1 MKEGILCVDKPAEH
15 TSFDVIARLRGIL
28 KYKKLGH
35 AGTLDPMVTGVLPVF
50 IGRAAK
56 AADLITDD
64 SKCYHALIRLG
75 VKTTTQDMT
84 GEVVWSYNGSAPT
97 AEQAKSTVFSF
108 LGKSMQIPPMYS
120 AVQKNGVRL
129 YDLARQ
135 GIEVE
140 REERTIE
147 ISAIENFTYN
157 YPFISFDVHCSKG
170 TYIRTLAHDIGE
182 KLGCG
187 GAIETLR
194 RTVAISFTEEEC
206 YTLEEI
212 TEMVAQNR
220 LDEVIREV
228 DTVFADLPRVALSEK
243 QARLFQNGFKLSCT
257 RLSGVKEDKNHRVYD
272 ENGVFLGLAK
282 PNFETDEF
290 VLVKLF
296 KIVNSQ

>member
-1 MKEGILCVDKPAEH
+1 MCVDKPAEH

-35 AGTLDPMVTGVLPVF
+35 AGTLDPMVTGVLPIF

-64 SKCYHALIRLG
+64 SKCYRAVVRLG
-75 VKTTTQDMT
+75 VATTTQDMT
-84 GEVVWSYNGSAPT
+84 GEVLQQHSGAEPT
-97 AEQAKSTVFSF
+97 KAQAEAVLYSF
-108 LGKSMQIPPMYS
+108 VGKIMQVPPMYS

-140 REERTIE
+140 REAREIE
-147 ISAIENFTYN
+147 IFAVENFEYN
-157 YPFISFDVHCSKG
+157 YPLMSFDVHCSKG
-170 TYIRTLAHDIGE
+170 TYIRTLAHDIGA

-194 RTVAISFTEEEC
+194 RTVAISLTESDC
-206 YTLEEI
+206 YTLEQI
-212 TEMVAQNR
+212 TEMAVQNR
-220 LDEVIREV
+220 IDDVVKDI
-228 DTVFADLPRVALSEK
+228 DTVFADLPKVTLSDK
-243 QARLFQNGFKLSCT
+243 QARLFQNGFKLSCS
-257 RLSGVKEDKNHRVYD
+257 RLGAVNESINYRVYD
-272 ENGVFLGLAK
+272 DLGVFLGLAK

-296 KIVNSQ
+296 KIVEQG